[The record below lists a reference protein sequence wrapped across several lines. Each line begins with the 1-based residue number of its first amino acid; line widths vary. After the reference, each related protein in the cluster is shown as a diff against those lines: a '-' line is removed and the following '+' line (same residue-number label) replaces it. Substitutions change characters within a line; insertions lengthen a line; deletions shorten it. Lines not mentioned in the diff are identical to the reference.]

1 MDDSSDSD
9 GDSFLRHVLQVLHPP
24 RMPTPG
30 ERLGGQDGKRFEVL
44 QKLGEGA
51 MGQVFRARDGELRRE
66 VALKLLLPHTGL
78 AEAALREARVIAC
91 LDHENIVRIFDVGE
105 WRGTPEAPP
114 VPFLVTEHLEGELL
128 ASALRRERP
137 GPRRALEILEAIA
150 AGLAHA
156 HERHIVHRDLKPANV
171 FLTRQGGL
179 KLLDFGL
186 AYLTA
191 GNEPHTPELPTAGTP
206 AYMAPEQWRGEP
218 QDARTDVWAAGV
230 VLYELLTG
238 RLPYPSATL
247 EELRARVLSAEPPPP
262 VRTYCPELPQAV
274 EDFLKTALAK
284 DPARRFPSALEL
296 REELREL
303 TVHLGLEREASPPT
317 APQRRQVTLLCCGLS
332 GLTDLETPLDDESLG
347 ELEAAFHQ
355 CCAEFLQQHGGSV
368 ILSMRGE
375 VMACFG
381 HPRAREDD
389 AERAVRAGLHLTR
402 SIQEALA
409 RRMPELS
416 PSRLAVKVGLQ
427 TDLMVLPVHTSEPR
441 EGALSLPGEAPK
453 VASWFA
459 NQAEPGEVL
468 LGDGTWRL
476 VRGAFELES
485 LGPLAFEGL
494 SGHVKLGVHRVLRE
508 RSAEVRFERALA
520 TGGLTPLVGREHE
533 LHRLLQL
540 WEGAQRGR
548 GALLL
553 IRGEAGIGKS
563 RLIRELV
570 ERSAQQSAVLLQFQ
584 CWSQLVTLAL
594 NPVIQVLQRLFQ
606 LSADASPQQHLQEL
620 EERLGALGLS
630 SEDVHV
636 LGLLLSLPVS
646 QESPVRRFTP
656 EWRKAR
662 TFAALTALFL
672 RVAQARPMLVTIEDL
687 HWADSTWREF
697 LGFLLQQL
705 EAARMLVVISARPEL
720 QVEWPQRPWL
730 HGLVLEHLSAES
742 SAALIKEV
750 AHGRA
755 LPERT
760 LHQLVSRTDGIPLFI
775 EEMTRM
781 VLERAPS
788 DEAFEEGLPHA
799 LPVTLRE
806 LLLARLDRLSARQK
820 ALLHLCAVLGRDFS
834 YALLAAVTDLKQEAL
849 RRGLA
854 GLVEARLLQEREGM
868 DEASYHFRHALIQEA
883 AYESLSRNQRR
894 QYHRSIAQVLTERFP
909 ELSQSKPEV
918 LAHHYTEGGER
929 ELAILS
935 WAYAGH
941 LAGMRSANVEAV
953 SAFTQALRLLR
964 ELPDAAQRTRE
975 ELQLLS
981 ALGVPLTQLQGSRSP
996 EVEWT
1001 YTRARELLWQVNE
1014 ADPTLALSYW
1024 LVFSHHLTRSEFR
1037 SLQELAGRFIS
1048 RGKRQ
1053 QDRAVLAL
1061 GYRMMAGAVLMRGRG
1076 RDAVRYLERAEA
1088 SEGLELER
1096 QRSLAGG
1103 QEAYPR
1109 IIALAVATLIDSVTG
1124 RFERSRNHGLE
1135 AIALAEQ
1142 LGNPHALTSALTC
1155 MALACQLRGE
1165 DADALRWADQAIALS
1180 GERSSWLWRV
1190 WSMLI
1195 RAWALPEREEPQES
1209 LALMRRHIEQ
1219 CRARGASVALPYHL
1233 GLLARLHLK
1242 WGRVAEGLE
1251 TVREAL
1257 AWGKATGERV
1267 CEAELH
1273 RLYGEL
1279 LRAEGRTREA
1289 CWRFLR
1295 ALSLARQQG
1304 AAPFELRAAVSLGRL
1319 LRAEGRPDLARCWL
1333 ERTLDRFD
1341 ASLEGPDLREAGALL
1356 EELTGSEPTEE
1367 RASGGEELL

>member
-1 MDDSSDSD
+1 MDDGSDSE
-9 GDSFLRHVLQVLHPP
+9 GNSFLRQLFQISPPP

-30 ERLGGQDGKRFEVL
+30 ERLGGGDGKRFEVL
-44 QKLGEGA
+44 EKLGEGA
-51 MGQVFRARDGELRRE
+51 MGQVFRARDGELQRE
-66 VALKLLLPHTGL
+66 VALKFLLSHTGL
-78 AEAALREARVIAC
+78 VEAALREARVIAY

-105 WRGTPEAPP
+105 WRGTLEAPP
-114 VPFLVTEHLEGELL
+114 VPFLVTEYLEGELL
-128 ASALRRERP
+128 ASMLRRERP
-137 GPRRALEILEAIA
+137 GPRRTLEILEAIA
-150 AGLAHA
+150 TGLAHA

-171 FLTRQGGL
+171 FLTRHGGV

-191 GNEPHTPELPTAGTP
+191 GKEPHTPYLPTAGTP

-238 RLPYPSATL
+238 RLPYPSATV

-262 VRTYCPELPQAV
+262 VRTHCPELPQAV
-274 EDFLKTALAK
+274 EDFLTTALAK

-303 TVHLGLEREASPPT
+303 AVHLGLEREAPRPA

-332 GLTDLETPLDDESLG
+332 GLTDLDTPLDAESLG

-355 CCAEFLQQHGGSV
+355 CCVERVQQHGGSV

-389 AERAVRAGLHLTR
+389 TERAVRAGLQLTS
-402 SIQEALA
+402 SIPRALEQ
-409 RRMPELS
+409 RLPEL
-416 PSRLAVKVGLQ
+416 PASRLAVKVGLQ
-427 TDLMVLPVHTSEPR
+427 TDLVVLSVHTSDAR
-441 EGALSLPGEAPK
+441 EGALFLAGEAPK
-453 VASWFA
+453 VAAWLS

-468 LGDGTWRL
+468 LGDDTWRL

-485 LGPLAFEGL
+485 LGPRPFEGL
-494 SGHVKLGVHRVLRE
+494 SGHASLGVHRVLRE
-508 RSAEVRFERALA
+508 RSAAVRFERALV
-520 TGGLTPLVGREHE
+520 TGGLTPLVGRERE
-533 LHRLLQL
+533 LQRLLQL

-548 GALLL
+548 GAFLL

-570 ERSAQQSAVLLQFQ
+570 ERSSQQPAVLLQFQ

-606 LSADASPQQHLQEL
+606 LSADAAPQQRLREL

-630 SEDVHV
+630 LEDVHV
-636 LGLLLSLPVS
+636 LGLLLSLPVP
-646 QESPVRRFTP
+646 EEAPVRRFTP
-656 EWRKAR
+656 EWRKAK

-672 RVAQARPMLVTIEDL
+672 RVTQARPMLVTIEDL

-697 LGFLLQQL
+697 LGFLLPRL
-705 EAARMLVVISARPEL
+705 ESARMLVVISGRPEL
-720 QVEWPQRPWL
+720 QVDWPPCPWL

-742 SAALIKEV
+742 SACLIKEV
-750 AHGRA
+750 AHGQV

-760 LHQLVSRTDGIPLFI
+760 LQQLVSKTDGIPLFI

-788 DEAFEEGLPHA
+788 DATFEEGAPHA

-806 LLLARLDRLSARQK
+806 LLLARLDRLTGRQK

-834 YALLAAVTDLKQEAL
+834 YALLAAVADLKEEAL

-854 GLVEARLLQEREGM
+854 GLVEARLLQEREGT

-883 AYESLSRNQRR
+883 AYESLSRSQRR
-894 QYHRSIAQVLTERFP
+894 QYHRSIAEVLTERFP
-909 ELSQSKPEV
+909 ETAQSRPEV
-918 LAHHYTEGGER
+918 LAHHYTEGGEH
-929 ELAILS
+929 EPAILS

-953 SAFTQALRLLR
+953 RAFTQALKLLR

-981 ALGVPLTQLQGSRSP
+981 AVGVPLAQLQGLRSP
-996 EVEWT
+996 EVERT

-1014 ADPTLALSYW
+1014 SDPTLALSYW
-1024 LVFSHHLTRSEFR
+1024 LVFSHHLTRSEFPL
-1037 SLQELAGRFIS
+1037 LQQLAGRFIS

-1053 QDRAVLAL
+1053 QDQEVLGM
-1061 GYRMMAGAVLMRGRG
+1061 GYRMMAGAVFMRGGG
-1076 RDAVRYLERAEA
+1076 RAAVKYLERAQAGER
-1088 SEGLELER
+1088 LELER
-1096 QRSLAGG
+1096 QRSLTGG
-1103 QEAYPR
+1103 QETYAR
-1109 IIALAVATLIDSVTG
+1109 LIALSVTTFIDSVTG
-1124 RFERSRNHGLE
+1124 RFERSRQHGLE

-1142 LGNPHALTSALTC
+1142 LGNPHAMTSALTC

-1165 DADALRWADQAIALS
+1165 DADALKWADQAIAIS

-1195 RAWALPEREEPQES
+1195 RAWALPEREEPRES

-1219 CRARGASVALPYHL
+1219 WRARGASVALPYHL

-1242 WGRVAEGLE
+1242 QGQVAEGLK

-1257 AWGKATGERV
+1257 ACAKTTGERV
-1267 CEAELH
+1267 YEAELH
-1273 RLYGEL
+1273 RMYGEL
-1279 LRAEGRTREA
+1279 LRAAGRGRA
-1289 CWRFLR
+1289 ARRRLLR

-1319 LRAEGRPDLARCWL
+1319 LRAEGRPDLALRCL
-1333 ERTLDRFD
+1333 KSSHDRFD
-1341 ASLEGPDLREAGALL
+1341 ASLEGPDLREARALL
-1356 EELTGSEPTEE
+1356 EALTGSERKEHPEP
-1367 RASGGEELL
+1367 G